1 MMQPRSVLPAV
12 LAFILW
18 IVTAV
23 VGFWEIVVVRD
34 MVLRVFARFW
44 GDQERFGADYV
55 VRTTAR

>member
-1 MMQPRSVLPAV
+1 MPAV